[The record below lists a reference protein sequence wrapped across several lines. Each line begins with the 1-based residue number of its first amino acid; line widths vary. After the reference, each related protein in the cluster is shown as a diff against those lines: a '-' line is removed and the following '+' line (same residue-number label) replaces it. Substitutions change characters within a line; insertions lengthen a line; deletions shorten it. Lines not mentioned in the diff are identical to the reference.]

1 MVVVP
6 GGSYD
11 LGPNT
16 GWERP
21 ERRVTLDHFAIDRHE
36 VTCGMYALFVNALP
50 MDRRDEM
57 LPRGWDLDESGWSR
71 FGDSQRDQPV
81 VYVDLD
87 QAMAYAAWAGKRLP
101 TEDEWEAA
109 AAGLERWVYPWG
121 NDFTAGRTNGDGRHD
136 FTLPVESFPE
146 SRSPAGCFDMSG
158 NVWEWTTTYEDGTD
172 FDEPPEELI
181 NVSIRGG
188 AFNSPRDWLT
198 TRYRWAA
205 PGRDTFGSPR
215 YTFPIG
221 FRCAKDLR

>member
-57 LPRGWDLDESGWSR
+57 LPRGWDLDKSGWSR

-109 AAGLERWVYPWG
+109 AAGLERWV
-121 NDFTAGRTNGDGRHD
+121 
-136 FTLPVESFPE
+136 
-146 SRSPAGCFDMSG
+146 
-158 NVWEWTTTYEDGTD
+158 
-172 FDEPPEELI
+172 
-181 NVSIRGG
+181 
-188 AFNSPRDWLT
+188 
-198 TRYRWAA
+198 
-205 PGRDTFGSPR
+205 
-215 YTFPIG
+215 
-221 FRCAKDLR
+221 